1 VFDTLPSPANLFRW
15 GMREGRVCYVE
26 GKAYWRTALG
36 IESDGLTS
44 WSRGD
49 GKSTSDIYPVHQGW
63 R

>member
-1 VFDTLPSPANLFRW
+1 
-15 GMREGRVCYVE
+15 VCYVE

-49 GKSTSDIYPVHQGW
+49 GKSISDIYPVHQGW